1 MCETDRIGKMKR
13 SFLLSF
19 PGELASCPWVPGAGG
34 SRVVWRS
41 SLAVGRWSC
50 HIVQEFQP
58 GSRTWLWGICAWSRS
73 ISTFRL
79 WENGCYIADNIF
91 KLIFLYKSC
100 LILILTTSILY
111 WPNYSHP
118 CYPQVHRDEVLLKF
132 QDEFQQKY
140 TGDPYN
146 VSFQFNR

>member
-1 MCETDRIGKMKR
+1 MYENSRFLKNRFTFCGVNTNFGQQWDPPAYYHLTPIVSKGKH
-13 SFLLSF
+13 
-19 PGELASCPWVPGAGG
+19 W
-34 SRVVWRS
+34 
-41 SLAVGRWSC
+41 
-50 HIVQEFQP
+50 
-58 GSRTWLWGICAWSRS
+58 
-73 ISTFRL
+73 
-79 WENGCYIADNIF
+79 NGCYIADNIF
-91 KLIFLYKSC
+91 KLIFLYKNC
-100 LILILTTSILY
+100 LILILILLKFVTQDKVTSLTTSILY